1 MDYQGRSIKDGST
14 DPSLLA
20 AIVELQNEVDVLQET
35 VIRLGRTD
43 QVCSVEAEVQVPLS
57 PGQESF
63 SVKQQV
69 ALVGLDPGLYERFGY
84 APDVRVAIN
93 GFNSPYLGVFASSL
107 YPNNIMGIRWQATA
121 SDTGSDAR
129 FHVTGTASF
138 ELLFMNVE
146 VALRAR
152 YIYLDGRVQTFDY
165 NRTRVP
171 DRSSQNPRVE
181 YTIDADV
188 FASLTMLVDL
198 QYIQFY
204 VVVKSDFGTSP
215 MYTDT
220 LTGGWD
226 TQYRNYLRVQ
236 RVK

>member
-14 DPSLLA
+14 DPSLKA
-20 AIVELQNEVDVLQET
+20 AIIELQNEVDVLDET
-35 VIRLGRTD
+35 VITLAHTD
-43 QVCSVEAEVQVPLS
+43 QLCVVEAQVPVPVS
-57 PGQESF
+57 QSQPSF
-63 SVKQQV
+63 AIEQQV

-107 YPNNIMGIRWQATA
+107 YPNNIMGIRWQVTA
-121 SDTGSDAR
+121 SDTSDAR

-165 NRTRVP
+165 NRTRMP
-171 DRSSQNPRVE
+171 DRSPENPRVE
-181 YTIDADV
+181 YTIDEYV

-215 MYTDT
+215 MYTNT
-220 LTGGWD
+220 LTGGWY